1 MADATPPRLQVA
13 LHRSPSRVN
22 IPTTTSPKA
31 NYIPPLCYSTLFIMA
46 DNGMRD
52 ANHAEEPKRFEPKK
66 PVQLDPPKDDPI
78 TPEYLAK
85 CNGRSSS
92 SGRTS
97 VTVLIQFVGTNE
109 GYPTL
114 VAIKGTVFDV
124 TKNEAY
130 GPTGQYKVF
139 AGKEPNR
146 ALAQSSLK
154 PDDCVP
160 EWEDLPDKEKTV
172 LDEWFIFFSKR
183 YNVVGKVQRANL
195 SNLAKTSNL

>member
-1 MADATPPRLQVA
+1 
-13 LHRSPSRVN
+13 
-22 IPTTTSPKA
+22 
-31 NYIPPLCYSTLFIMA
+31 MA

-52 ANHAEEPKRFEPKK
+52 ANHAEEPKRFEPKN

-85 CNGRSSS
+85 CNG
-92 SGRTS
+92 
-97 VTVLIQFVGTNE
+97 TNE
-109 GYPTL
+109 GFPTL

-130 GPTGQYKVF
+130 GPKGQYKVF

-154 PDDCVP
+154 PEDCVP

-172 LDEWFIFFSKR
+172 LDEWFTFFSKR

-195 SNLAKTSNL
+195 SKRIEFKL